1 MFVEVDGKLEEIIV
15 SLKEEKEFEVE
26 LDVDFDLLDFLNQN
40 GFYILGK

>member
-26 LDVDFDLLDFLNQN
+26 LDVDFDLLDFLN
-40 GFYILGK
+40 

>member
-26 LDVDFDLLDFLNQN
+26 LDVEKGLVVF
-40 GFYILGK
+40 